1 MNTTEDIQKSINFLD
16 KQLELPANVVGYTLS
31 GEASNDIWKNIMVIF
46 NANDTDVEI
55 PLYNGDLDWEIV
67 VNGEKAGVE
76 SLGSIKGSEGSIVVP
91 AHTSYVL
98 VDKESYE
105 ASIADNNNPSDDENN
120 NPSDDNNNT
129 SEDNNNTS
137 EDNNNTSNNNNNNS
151 SNTNNSGSSNA
162 PSKTGDSNNIILVLA
177 LIGISAAGVIVFSR
191 KKKIS

>member
-1 MNTTEDIQKSINFLD
+1 
-16 KQLELPANVVGYTLS
+16 
-31 GEASNDIWKNIMVIF
+31 NIMVIF

-98 VDKESYE
+98 VDKASYE
-105 ASIADNNNPSDDENN
+105 ASIAEDK
-120 NPSDDNNNT
+120 PSDDNNN
-129 SEDNNNTS
+129 SSVDDNNN
-137 EDNNNTSNNNNNNS
+137 NNNNPSVDDNNNS
-151 SNTNNSGSSNA
+151 SNTNNSGSSNT

-177 LIGISAAGVIVFSR
+177 LVLVSATGVIVFSR